1 MSRRYV
7 NIILILVLLAVS
19 LWACFTTTG
28 IGGFQP
34 KTVLGLDLRGGLQV
48 ILEADVSSGVAVT
61 RQELEDAKTILESRA
76 NALGVNE
83 VNFQVAGENSIVGEF
98 PGVTDPQEVINTI
111 SQVGLLEFVDFGTA
125 DQNTLMGLKVTT
137 DEGRTTDTTATP
149 EAGVTETPAADAT
162 AAVTPTPTVGTSEVP
177 GITDKVWHTVM
188 IGSDLKE
195 VGVVPVTGSAY
206 YEISFVL
213 SDAGAKIFKDYTT
226 ANVGKVLGIV
236 LDKTVISAPSIQN
249 AIPDGQ
255 GVITGKFT
263 RDEANNLAVQM
274 RYGSLPV
281 PLKIVQTR
289 LIGPTLGADSLNKS
303 LIAYVIGFAIVML
316 FMGIYYRVPGLVAD
330 LSILTYAAIA
340 FAVFRSIPI
349 TLTLSGIAGFML
361 STGSALDANILS
373 FERMKEELRA
383 GRTVAQAIEL
393 GWKRA
398 WPSIRDSN
406 IAALITSGILFWF
419 GSTFGASVVKGF
431 ALTLALGVVISVF
444 TAVIVTRT
452 FLGIVMSRIKNPEK
466 HPGMFGL

>member
-7 NIILILVLLAVS
+7 YIIVIFVLLAVS

-48 ILEADVSSGVAVT
+48 ILNAKVTEGVTVT
-61 RQELEDAKTILESRA
+61 HQELEDAKLILENRA
-76 NALGVNE
+76 NALGVSE
-83 VNFQVAGENSIVGEF
+83 VNFQVAGDNSIVGEF
-98 PGVTDPQEVINTI
+98 PGVTDPKAVIDTI
-111 SQVGLLEFVDFGTA
+111 RQVGLLEFVDFGSA
-125 DQNTLMGLKVTT
+125 DQNALMGKTVIT
-137 DEGRTTDTTATP
+137 DEGAATSAQP
-149 EAGVTETPAADAT
+149 TPAAQTTPSTDLTAT
-162 AAVTPTPTVGTSEVP
+162 AEP
-177 GITDKVWHTVM
+177 GITEKVWHTVM
-188 IGSDLKE
+188 NGSDLKE
-195 VGVVPVTGSAY
+195 VGVVPVPNSAY

-213 SDAGAKIFKDYTT
+213 SDAGKKIFSDYTS

-236 LDKTVISAPSIQN
+236 LDKKVISAPSIQN

-263 RDEANNLAVQM
+263 REEANNLAVQM
-274 RYGSLPV
+274 RYGSLPI
-281 PLKIVQTR
+281 PLEVVQTR
-289 LIGPTLGADSLNKS
+289 LIGPTLGVDSLNKS

-316 FMGIYYRVPGLVAD
+316 FMAIYYRVPGLVAD
-330 LSILTYAAIA
+330 LAILTYAVIA
-340 FAVFRSIPI
+340 FAIFRSIPI
-349 TLTLSGIAGFML
+349 TLSLSGIAGFML

-406 IAALITSGILFWF
+406 IAALITSAILFWF
-419 GSTFGASVVKGF
+419 GSTFGASIVKGF
-431 ALTLALGVVISVF
+431 ALTLALGVIISVF
-444 TAVIVTRT
+444 TAIFVTRT
-452 FLGIVMSRIKNPEK
+452 FLGVVMSRIKDPEK
-466 HPGMFGL
+466 RPSLFGL

>member
-7 NIILILVLLAVS
+7 NILLIFVLLAVS
-19 LWACFTTTG
+19 IWADLTTSG
-28 IGGFQP
+28 IGKFQP

-48 ILEADVSSGVAVT
+48 ILEAKPAAGVTVT
-61 RQELEDAKTILESRA
+61 RQDLEDAKQILENRA
-76 NALGVNE
+76 NALGVSE
-83 VNFQVAGENSIVGEF
+83 VTFQVAGDNSIVGEF
-98 PGVTDPQEVINTI
+98 PGVTDPKEVIDTI
-111 SQVGLLEFVDFGTA
+111 SKVALLEFVDFG
-125 DQNTLMGLKVTT
+125 DVNQSEIMGKTVIT
-137 DEGRTTDTTATP
+137 DEGGTASTTATP
-149 EAGVTETPAADAT
+149 EAT
-162 AAVTPTPTVGTSEVP
+162 ASAEATPTAEATQSAEATPTAEPS
-177 GITDKVWHTVM
+177 ITEKIWHTVM

-195 VGVVPVTGSAY
+195 VGVQPVQNSAY
-206 YEISFVL
+206 YEISFTL
-213 SDAGAKIFKDYTT
+213 SDEGTKIFSDFTT
-226 ANVGKVLGIV
+226 NNVGKILGIV
-236 LDKTVISAPSIQN
+236 LDKKVISAPSIN
-249 AIPDGQ
+249 TAITEGQ

-281 PLKIVQTR
+281 PLEVVQTR

-303 LIAYVIGFAIVML
+303 LIAYGIGFVVMML
-316 FMGIYYRVPGLVAD
+316 FMAIYYRVPGLMAD
-330 LSILTYAAIA
+330 LSIMTYAVIA
-340 FAVFRSIPI
+340 FAIFRSIPV

-406 IAALITSGILFWF
+406 IAALITSAILFWF
-419 GSTFGASVVKGF
+419 GSTFGASIVKGF

-444 TAVIVTRT
+444 TALFVTRN
-452 FLGIVMSRIKNPEK
+452 FLGAVMSWIKDAEK
-466 HPGMFGL
+466 RPGLFGL

>member
-7 NIILILVLLAVS
+7 NIILIFVLLAAS

-28 IGGFQP
+28 IGKFQP

-125 DQNTLMGLKVTT
+125 DQNTLMGLKVMT
-137 DEGRTTDTTATP
+137 DEGRTPDTTTATP

-162 AAVTPTPTVGTSEVP
+162 AAVTPTPTVDAATVP

-213 SDAGAKIFKDYTT
+213 SDSGAKIFKDYTT
-226 ANVGKVLGIV
+226 ANVGKVL
-236 LDKTVISAPSIQN
+236 
-249 AIPDGQ
+249 
-255 GVITGKFT
+255 
-263 RDEANNLAVQM
+263 
-274 RYGSLPV
+274 
-281 PLKIVQTR
+281 
-289 LIGPTLGADSLNKS
+289 
-303 LIAYVIGFAIVML
+303 
-316 FMGIYYRVPGLVAD
+316 
-330 LSILTYAAIA
+330 
-340 FAVFRSIPI
+340 
-349 TLTLSGIAGFML
+349 
-361 STGSALDANILS
+361 
-373 FERMKEELRA
+373 
-383 GRTVAQAIEL
+383 
-393 GWKRA
+393 
-398 WPSIRDSN
+398 
-406 IAALITSGILFWF
+406 
-419 GSTFGASVVKGF
+419 
-431 ALTLALGVVISVF
+431 
-444 TAVIVTRT
+444 
-452 FLGIVMSRIKNPEK
+452 
-466 HPGMFGL
+466 

>member
-7 NIILILVLLAVS
+7 NIIIIVVILAAS
-19 LWACFTTTG
+19 LWASFTQSG
-28 IGGFQP
+28 LGSFQP

-48 ILEADVSSGVAVT
+48 ILEADVAEGVTVT
-61 RQELEDAKTILESRA
+61 RQEMEDAKQILENRI

-83 VNFQVAGENSIVGEF
+83 ASFQVAGEKSIVGEV
-98 PGVTDPQEVINTI
+98 PGVTDPKTVIDPI
-111 SQVGLLEFVDFGTA
+111 SQVALLEFVDFGSA
-125 DQNTLMGLKVTT
+125 DPNALMGQTVIT
-137 DEGRTTDTTATP
+137 DEGRAV
-149 EAGVTETPAADAT
+149 EAQP
-162 AAVTPTPTVGTSEVP
+162 TPTPDASATPTAEP
-177 GITDKVWHTVM
+177 GITEKTWHTIM

-195 VGVVPVTGSAY
+195 VGVVPVQGSPY

-213 SDAGAKIFKDYTT
+213 SNQGAAVFKEYTT
-226 ANVGKVLGIV
+226 NNVGKILGIV
-236 LDKTVISAPSIQN
+236 LDKKVISAPSIQN
-249 AIPDGQ
+249 PITDGQ
-255 GVITGKFT
+255 GVITGQFT
-263 RDEANNLAVQM
+263 RDSANSLAVQM

-281 PLKIVQTR
+281 PLKVVQTR

-303 LIAYVIGFAIVML
+303 LLAYAIGFAVMML
-316 FMGIYYRVPGLVAD
+316 FMALYYRVPGIVAD
-330 LSILTYAAIA
+330 LSILTYAVIA
-340 FAVFRSIPI
+340 FAIFRSIPV

-406 IAALITSGILFWF
+406 IAALITSAILFWF

-431 ALTLALGVVISVF
+431 ALTLALGVIISVF
-444 TAVIVTRT
+444 TALFVTRNV
-452 FLGIVMSRIKNPEK
+452 LGVVMSWIKDPEK
-466 HPGMFGL
+466 RPGLFGL

>member
-7 NIILILVLLAVS
+7 NILLIFVLLAVS
-19 LWACFTTTG
+19 LWASFTTTG

-48 ILEADVSSGVAVT
+48 ILEADVVDGATVT
-61 RQELEDAKTILESRA
+61 RQELEDAREILENRA
-76 NALGVNE
+76 NALGVSE

-98 PGVTDPQEVINTI
+98 PGISDPQEVIKTI
-111 SQVGLLEFVDFGTA
+111 SEVGLLEFVDFGTTSQ
-125 DQNTLMGLKVTT
+125 DLLMGQTVIT
-137 DEGRTTDTTATP
+137 DEGYTAATDATPEAQTTATP
-149 EAGVTETPAADAT
+149 DAETSATPEATATETT
-162 AAVTPTPTVGTSEVP
+162 EL
-177 GITDKVWHTVM
+177 GITEKTWHTVM
-188 IGSDLKE
+188 VGSDLKE
-195 VGVVPVTGSAY
+195 VSVTPVENSQY
-206 YEISFVL
+206 YQIAFAL
-213 SDAGAKIFKDYTT
+213 SDEGAKIFSDFTSN
-226 ANVGKVLGIV
+226 NVGSVLGIV
-236 LDKTVISAPSIQN
+236 LDKVVISAPSIET
-249 AIPDGQ
+249 AITEGQ

-263 RDEANNLAVQM
+263 HDEANNLAVQM

-281 PLKIVQTR
+281 KLKVVQTR

-316 FMGIYYRVPGLVAD
+316 FMAIYYRVPGLVAD

-340 FAVFRSIPI
+340 FAIFRSIPI

-406 IAALITSGILFWF
+406 IAALITSVILFWF

-431 ALTLALGVVISVF
+431 ALTLALGVVVSVF
-444 TAVIVTRT
+444 TAVVVTRT
-452 FLGIVMSRIKNPEK
+452 FLGVVLSWIKNAEK
-466 HPGMFGL
+466 RPGLFGL

>member
-7 NIILILVLLAVS
+7 NILLIFVLLAVS
-19 LWACFTTTG
+19 IWADLTTNG
-28 IGGFQP
+28 IGKFQP

-48 ILEADVSSGVAVT
+48 ILEAKPAAGVTVT
-61 RQELEDAKTILESRA
+61 RQELEDAKQILENRA
-76 NALGVNE
+76 NALGVTE
-83 VNFQVAGENSIVGEF
+83 VNFQVAGDKSIVGEF
-98 PGVTDPQEVINTI
+98 PGVTDPKEVIDTI
-111 SQVGLLEFVDFGTA
+111 SKVALLEFVDFG
-125 DQNTLMGLKVTT
+125 DVNPSEIMGQIVIT
-137 DEGRTTDTTATP
+137 DEGGSASTSATP
-149 EAGVTETPAADAT
+149 EATASATEATPTAEATPSADAT
-162 AAVTPTPTVGTSEVP
+162 ATAEP
-177 GITDKVWHTVM
+177 GATEKIWHTVM

-195 VGVVPVTGSAY
+195 VGVQPVQNSAY
-206 YEISFVL
+206 YEIAFTL
-213 SDAGAKIFKDYTT
+213 SDEGTKIFSDYTS
-226 ANVGKVLGIV
+226 ANIGKILGIV
-236 LDKTVISAPSIQN
+236 LDKKVISAPSIN
-249 AIPDGQ
+249 TAITEGQ

-263 RDEANNLAVQM
+263 REEANNLAVQM

-281 PLKIVQTR
+281 PLQVVQTR

-303 LIAYVIGFAIVML
+303 MIAYGIGFIVMML
-316 FMGIYYRVPGLVAD
+316 FMAIYYRVPGLMAD
-330 LSILTYAAIA
+330 LSILTYAVIAYAI
-340 FAVFRSIPI
+340 FRSIPV

-419 GSTFGASVVKGF
+419 GSTFGASIVKGF

-444 TAVIVTRT
+444 TALFVTRN
-452 FLGIVMSRIKNPEK
+452 FLGVVMTWIKDPEK
-466 HPGMFGL
+466 RPGLFGL

>member
-7 NIILILVLLAVS
+7 NILLIFVLLAVS
-19 LWACFTTTG
+19 IWASFTSTG

-48 ILEADVSSGVAVT
+48 ILEADVAEGVTVT
-61 RQELEDAKTILESRA
+61 RQELEDAKQILENRA
-76 NALGVNE
+76 NALGVSE
-83 VNFQVAGENSIVGEF
+83 VNFQVAGDKSIVGEF
-98 PGVTDPQEVINTI
+98 PGVTDPKSVIDSI
-111 SQVGLLEFVDFGTA
+111 SQVALLEFVDFGNT
-125 DQNTLMGLKVTT
+125 DQSSLIGQTVKT
-137 DEGRTTDTTATP
+137 DEGRTTDATATP
-149 EAGVTETPAADAT
+149 ETTAT
-162 AAVTPTPTVGTSEVP
+162 AEATPTAEATATAEP
-177 GITDKVWHTVM
+177 GITEKVWHTIM

-195 VGVVPVTGSAY
+195 VGVQPVSGSAY
-206 YEISFVL
+206 YEINFVL
-213 SDAGAKIFKDYTT
+213 SDDGAKIFKDFTT

-236 LDKTVISAPSIQN
+236 LDKKVISAPSIET
-249 AIPDGQ
+249 AIPEGQ

-263 RDEANNLAVQM
+263 REEANNLAVNM
-274 RYGSLPV
+274 RYGSLPI
-281 PLKIVQTR
+281 PLKVVQTR
-289 LIGPTLGADSLNKS
+289 LIGPTLGADSLQKS
-303 LIAYVIGFAIVML
+303 LIAYAIGFVVMML
-316 FMGIYYRVPGLVAD
+316 FMAIYYRVPGLMAD
-330 LSILTYAAIA
+330 LSIMTYAVIA
-340 FAVFRSIPI
+340 FAIFRSIPV

-406 IAALITSGILFWF
+406 IAALITAAILFWF

-444 TAVIVTRT
+444 TALFVTRN
-452 FLGIVMSRIKNPEK
+452 FLGIVMSWIKDPEK
-466 HPGMFGL
+466 RPDLFGL